1 MNHSDYA
8 KVIEETEL
16 SFPENKIT
24 KCCEHFLRGNI
35 ILNFRYARKELR

>member
-24 KCCEHFLRGNI
+24 KCCESFLRGI
-35 ILNFRYARKELR
+35 RLI